1 MKGCEIMVSAKDI
14 NDIQSLKPEEQIVVL
29 SLVRSFMGAE
39 DNMNDAQKRLL
50 SMRKKYVAEN
60 PMTMEEIDEIIHE
73 EV

>member
-1 MKGCEIMVSAKDI
+1 MVSAKDI

-39 DNMNDAQKRLL
+39 DKMNDAQKRLL
-50 SMRKKYVAEN
+50 NMRNKYVAEN